1 MSSRHQKEELITFE
15 YMFSDFYLEMDQASP
30 ADRDLT
36 VMFFGSLD
44 SNVHASSTPVMKHY
58 TLSSKYTTPRLIL
71 NKDLG
76 KLLNRTREVFSRQ
89 NNDTR

>member
-15 YMFSDFYLEMDQASP
+15 YIFSDFYLEMDQASP

-36 VMFFGSLD
+36 VMFFGSSD
-44 SNVHASSTPVMKHY
+44 SNVHASSTPAMKHY
-58 TLSSKYTTPRLIL
+58 TLSSKYTPRLIL

-76 KLLNRTREVFSRQ
+76 KLLNRTREFFRRQ
-89 NNDTR
+89 NNNTR